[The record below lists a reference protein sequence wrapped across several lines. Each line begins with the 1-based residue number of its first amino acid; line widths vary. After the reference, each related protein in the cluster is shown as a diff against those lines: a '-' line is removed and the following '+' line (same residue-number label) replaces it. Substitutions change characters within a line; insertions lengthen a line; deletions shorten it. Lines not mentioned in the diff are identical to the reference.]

1 MRLIRRGKIGI
12 DPSHTDGT
20 RIGTMTSK
28 KKRAFQFGGASGLLL
43 CAMADGAL
51 AQDATVPAA
60 STQLPEITVTAPS
73 PIVRR
78 KPVVPSRTPARV
90 ARAAPGQNRQPAA
103 EPQPAPVAA
112 APQPGVLPVV
122 TDQFATVT
130 VVPNEELRRSGSA
143 TLGDLLFSK
152 PGITGSSFAPG
163 ASSRPI
169 IRGLDVNRVGIVE
182 NGIGGGGAS
191 DLGED
196 HFVPIDPLA
205 NNQVE
210 VIRGPAA
217 LRYGST
223 SIGGVVSA
231 TNNRIPDALPTCAAP
246 FQSYGL
252 PTKAPLADVASP
264 SCVTVETRTAV
275 SSVDRGV
282 EGGILLDA
290 GGGNFAV
297 HADAYGRKSSDYN
310 IPGYPYLFD
319 QTRPVNG
326 RQPNSAA
333 QADGASIGGSYI
345 FDGGFIGA
353 AITQTDALYHIPG
366 IDGADHLTRIDAHQ
380 TKITAKG
387 EYRPDSAA
395 INAVRFWAGATDYR
409 HNEIGLADPADLT
422 TLGVRQTFTNKEQE
436 ARVEVQLMPFN
447 ARFAEVTT
455 AFGLQAGHQD
465 LTAPSPDDPGTLFNG
480 LWDPNRNTREA
491 GYVFNEF
498 KFSEQ
503 TKAQIAGRIEHV
515 DLHGSMPDFPADFLP
530 DGNPQVSTAR
540 NPSYTPKSGSI
551 GLIQN
556 LPNDLVASITAQY
569 VERAPKPAELFSR
582 GAHDATGT
590 FDIGNPNLTIETA
603 KSVEIGLRKATGPLR
618 FEATAYYTRFNNF
631 IFRRLTG
638 VMCDGNF
645 ESCGAPDA
653 ELRQAVYSQRDAIFR
668 GGEFQSQLDI
678 GPLYGGIWGIEDQFD
693 IVRATFTDGTNVPRI
708 PPVRVGGGVFWRD
721 TNWFMRVNLLHAFAQ
736 NDIAVIGETP
746 TAGYNLLKAEIS
758 YKTKLDPSRFGARE
772 MFVGL
777 VGDNLLN
784 ENIRNSVSYTKDEVL
799 MPGLGVRA
807 FANFK
812 F

>member
-1 MRLIRRGKIGI
+1 MSFFAR
-12 DPSHTDGT
+12 
-20 RIGTMTSK
+20 
-28 KKRAFQFGGASGLLL
+28 RAFYISGASWLLL
-43 CAMADGAL
+43 CGIDGSAMS
-51 AQDATVPAA
+51 QDAAPSPST
-60 STQLPEITVTAPS
+60 TQLPEITVTSPS

-78 KPVVPSRTPARV
+78 NITPSRTPVRV
-90 ARAAPGQNRQPAA
+90 ARAVPSRNR
-103 EPQPAPVAA
+103 EPAPQAQPTPAPA
-112 APQPGVLPVV
+112 APQQGVLPIV

-130 VVPNEELRRSGSA
+130 VVPNEEIRREGGA

-169 IRGLDVNRVGIVE
+169 IRGLDVNRVGILE
-182 NGIGGGGAS
+182 NGIGSNGAS

-205 NNQVE
+205 TNQIE
-210 VIRGPAA
+210 VIRGPAG
-217 LRYGST
+217 LRYGSQ

-231 TNNRIPDALPTCAAP
+231 TNNRIPDALPSCAASP
-246 FQSYGL
+246 FQTYGL
-252 PTKAPLADVASP
+252 PAKAPLANVQSSGCA
-264 SCVTVETRTAV
+264 TVETRTAI

-282 EGGILLDA
+282 DGGILLDA

-297 HADAYGRKSSDYN
+297 HADAYGRKASDYN
-310 IPGYPYLFD
+310 IPSYPYLFD

-326 RQPNSAA
+326 RQPNSAM
-333 QADGASIGGSYI
+333 QADGASVGGSYI
-345 FDGGFIGA
+345 FHGGFIGA
-353 AITQTDALYHIPG
+353 AITQNDALYHIPG
-366 IDGADHLTRIDAHQ
+366 IDGADHQTRIDAHQ

-395 INAVRFWAGATDYR
+395 IDAVRFWAGATDYR

-455 AFGLQAGHQD
+455 AFGLQAGHQE

-498 KFSEQ
+498 KFTDA

-515 DLHGSMPDFPADFLP
+515 DLHGSTPDFPADFLP

-540 NPSYTPKSGSI
+540 NLSFTPKSGSV

-556 LPNDLVASITAQY
+556 LPGDLVASITAQY

-618 FEATAYYTRFNNF
+618 FEATAYYTRFDNF

-638 VMCDGNF
+638 VMCDGTF
-645 ESCGAPDA
+645 DSCGAPDA
-653 ELRQAVYSQRDAIFR
+653 ELKQAVYSQRNAIFR

-678 GPLYGGIWGIEDQFD
+678 SQFYGGVWGIENQFD

-721 TNWFMRVNLLHAFAQ
+721 ANWLMRVNLLHAFAQ
-736 NDIAVIGETP
+736 NDIAVISETP

-758 YKTKLDPSRFGARE
+758 YKTKLDPAYFGARE
-772 MFVGL
+772 MMVGL
-777 VGDNLLN
+777 VGNNLLN
-784 ENIRNSVSYTKDEVL
+784 ENIRNSVSYNKDEVL
-799 MPGLGVRA
+799 MPGIGVRV
-807 FANFK
+807 FANLK